1 MTLLDNGAHQTAD
14 DETHAVGCLKIAKNA
29 PGIHGADEITSRP
42 GDTRDQPHFGI
53 VSLTIMPSKPRIKRS
68 QTKPPNKHSQT
79 KPTSKY
85 SQTKDKDDPTSSL
98 PEGVLETIP
107 LPTLEGSEED
117 IVPKDLVYIGSYNW
131 VDSPKPTIVVPGQR
145 IWFIACIDPS

>member
-42 GDTRDQPHFGI
+42 GDARDQPHFGI
-53 VSLTIMPSKPRIKRS
+53 VSLTMPSKPRTKRP
-68 QTKPPNKHSQT
+68 QTKPPSKH
-79 KPTSKY
+79 

-117 IVPKDLVYIGSYNW
+117 IVPKDLIYIGSYNW

-145 IWFIACIDPS
+145 IWFIACIDRSCS

>member
-1 MTLLDNGAHQTAD
+1 MTPLDNGAHQTAD
-14 DETHAVGCLKIAKNA
+14 DETGAVGCLRIAKNA

-42 GDTRDQPHFGI
+42 EDARDQPHFGI
-53 VSLTIMPSKPRIKRS
+53 VSFTMPSKPRTKRS
-68 QTKPPNKHSQT
+68 QTKPASKH
-79 KPTSKY
+79 

-117 IVPKDLVYIGSYNW
+117 IAPKDLVYIGSYNW